1 MSNPAAIKIIIFAVV
16 VFTALPLP
24 AAQPGTTSAV
34 IPEYAETYPAYGV
47 SEAVRAGDFL
57 YIGGIVAIDG
67 DGAVVAPND
76 GAAQVEIVYAR
87 IGKILAAHGAD
98 FRHVVSETIFVT
110 DWPRFRAGAATR
122 KNHFDNAG
130 AAYPSAAAV
139 EVESLAVD
147 GLVLEVQMVAHLG
160 KPVPMAP

>member
-1 MSNPAAIKIIIFAVV
+1 MKPTRSLPMSNPATIKIIIFAVV

-110 DWPRFRAGAATR
+110 D
-122 KNHFDNAG
+122 NAG